1 MTMRSEIGYST
12 REAIYV
18 QGKNLCDDILGH
30 LDLGAMA
37 FLQLTGRTP
46 TPNEAKLFNAV
57 AVTLVEHGITPSAI
71 AARMSYVGAPESLQA
86 AVAAGLCGLGTVFAG
101 TAEGAAKI
109 LREALADPND
119 KRSYDERAAA
129 IVARSKAEGWSIPGI
144 GHPIHRPEDPRTV
157 RLFAIA
163 EETGFSG
170 KYVEMIKAI
179 RRAVEKDKGRP
190 ITLNATGAMGALCCE
205 LDLPVAACRG
215 IAVMA
220 RAIGLVGH
228 ILEEIRS
235 PMSIELWQKVEH
247 EVSVP
252 PEQRGKAG

>member
-1 MTMRSEIGYST
+1 MMRSELGYST
-12 REAIYV
+12 RENIYV
-18 QGKNLCDDILGH
+18 QGRDLCGEILGH
-30 LDLGAMA
+30 IDLGAMA
-37 FLQLTGRTP
+37 FLQLTGRMP
-46 TPNEAKLFNAV
+46 NANEARMFNAL
-57 AVTLVEHGITPSAI
+57 AITLVEHGITPSAI
-71 AARMSYVGAPESLQA
+71 AARMTYVGAPEALQG

-101 TAEGAAKI
+101 TAEGAARI
-109 LREALADPND
+109 LKEALADPAD
-119 KRSYDERAAA
+119 KRTFDERAEA
-129 IVARSKAEGWSIPGI
+129 IVARSVAEGWQIPGV
-144 GHPIHRPEDPRTV
+144 GHPIHRPVDPRTV

-163 EETGFSG
+163 EETGFKG
-170 KYVEMIKAI
+170 RHVEMMLAI
-179 RRAVEKDKGRP
+179 HRALEKHKGRP

-205 LDLPVAACRG
+205 LGLPVEACRG

-252 PEQRGKAG
+252 PDKRGTAA

>member
-1 MTMRSEIGYST
+1 MTMRSELGYST
-12 REAIYV
+12 RDAIYV
-18 QGKNLCDDILGH
+18 QGRNLCDDILGH

-46 TPNEAKLFNAV
+46 TANEARLFNAI

-101 TAEGAAKI
+101 TAEGSAR
-109 LREALADPND
+109 LVTEALADPAD
-119 KRSYDERAAA
+119 TRSYDERAEA
-129 IVARSKAEGWSIPGI
+129 IVARAKAEGWSIPGI
-144 GHPIHRPEDPRTV
+144 GHPIHRPVDPRTV

-170 KYVEMIKAI
+170 KYVAMMKAVH
-179 RRAVEKDKGRP
+179 RAVEKDKGRP
-190 ITLNATGAMGALCCE
+190 ITLNATGAMGPLCCE
-205 LDLPVAACRG
+205 LGLPVAACRG

-220 RAIGLVGH
+220 RSIGLVGH

-247 EVSVP
+247 DVSVP